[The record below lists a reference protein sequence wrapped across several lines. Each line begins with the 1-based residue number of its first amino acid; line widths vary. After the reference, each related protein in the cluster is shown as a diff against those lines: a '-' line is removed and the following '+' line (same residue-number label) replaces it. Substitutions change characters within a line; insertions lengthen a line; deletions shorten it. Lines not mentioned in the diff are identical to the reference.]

1 MSDNKKYNIL
11 LICVNAMSSG
21 FLVEKM
27 KKAAEKKGV
36 DVNIEAVAGWGFKE
50 KDFSKL
56 DLVMLSPQVRHY
68 KKEVDLIASKYN
80 VPVISI
86 DFQTYGL
93 VDGEKSLE
101 LALKALEQA
110 K

>member
-1 MSDNKKYNIL
+1 MGNKKVNIL

-21 FLVEKM
+21 FMVERM
-27 KKAAEKKGV
+27 KKAALERGLEI
-36 DVNIEAVAGWGFKE
+36 DIEAVAGWGFKE

-68 KKEVDLIASKYN
+68 KKEVENIASKFN
-80 VPVISI
+80 VPVITI

-93 VDGEKSLE
+93 VDGNKCLD
-101 LALKALEQA
+101 LALNTLGMK
-110 K
+110 

>member
-1 MSDNKKYNIL
+1 MSDKKLNIL

-27 KKAAEKKGV
+27 KKAAKERGL

-56 DLVMLSPQVRHY
+56 DIVMLSPQVRHY
-68 KKEVDLIASKYN
+68 KKDVDNVASKFN
-80 VPVISI
+80 VPVANI

-93 VDGEKSLE
+93 VDGNRCLDI
-101 LALKALEQA
+101 ALKTLGVQ
-110 K
+110 

>member
-1 MSDNKKYNIL
+1 MGNKKVNIL

-21 FLVEKM
+21 FMVERM
-27 KKAAEKKGV
+27 KKAALERGLEI
-36 DVNIEAVAGWGFKE
+36 DIEAVAGWGFKE

-68 KKEVDLIASKYN
+68 KKEVENIASKFN
-80 VPVISI
+80 VPVTTI

-93 VDGEKSLE
+93 VDGNKCLD
-101 LALKALEQA
+101 LALNTLGMK
-110 K
+110 